1 MAPGY
6 YAGHAETEEETT
18 FGRSLGLSFLI
29 FTVKGW
35 TLKLTL
41 FCEEALRYTTS
52 CGFKDKMTRLSA
64 HNKRPVTMGVAS
76 CE

>member
-1 MAPGY
+1 MWLLAIMLDMQKQ
-6 YAGHAETEEETT
+6 EETT

-35 TLKLTL
+35 PLKLTL
-41 FCEEALRYTTS
+41 FCEEAFRYTTW
-52 CGFKDKMTRLSA
+52 CGFKDKMTRSSA